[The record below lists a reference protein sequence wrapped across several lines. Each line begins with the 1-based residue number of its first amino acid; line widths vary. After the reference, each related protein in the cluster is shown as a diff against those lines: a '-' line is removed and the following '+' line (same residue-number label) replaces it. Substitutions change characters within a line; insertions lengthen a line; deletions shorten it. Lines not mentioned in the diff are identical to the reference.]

1 MESLE
6 DLEAA
11 AFDNALEENSLALSE
26 LSPREDTFPVREAEL
41 SEPSAEPTAAR
52 AVSTEQVAAHA
63 APAAVTAEVLSSTA
77 YAQAL
82 ASAVDRCSKKPRLS
96 LPWESDSLAGIFGQN
111 FEIAQLSAPS
121 FPSALIPENF
131 LHAAVASSSSAAP
144 WPHKAAKC
152 TNTVLV
158 LSSSRRD
165 RTNLLFNWTTT
176 SEPKPSLFGPSSSP
190 QSWLAVKLD
199 ASFFVTVPKGAR
211 LPKSL
216 TT

>member
-1 MESLE
+1 MSCPPAKTLFLSDKQSSASLP
-6 DLEAA
+6 LRPA
-11 AFDNALEENSLALSE
+11 
-26 LSPREDTFPVREAEL
+26 
-41 SEPSAEPTAAR
+41 AAR

-63 APAAVTAEVLSSTA
+63 APAAVTAEVLSSAA

-82 ASAVDRCSKKPRLS
+82 ASAVDRCSKKPKLS
-96 LPWESDSLAGIFGQN
+96 LPWESDSLAGIFRQN

-131 LHAAVASSSSAAP
+131 LNAAVASSSSAAP
-144 WPHKAAKC
+144 VAAQSSKVHKHSAREGE
-152 TNTVLV
+152 TGQIF
-158 LSSSRRD
+158 
-165 RTNLLFNWTTT
+165 LFNWTTT